1 MGGISLF
8 ILGGTILSIAGKAS
22 PADSAALLQ
31 QAGIDPTGPVT
42 VTRWRNVGSQNLQM
56 ADLVALAAEI
66 NRQAAAGTQGF
77 IVIQGTDTM
86 EETGFLLSLL
96 LPADIP
102 LVLTGAMRTADAP
115 GADGPGNLND
125 ALCAVRALHGL
136 SLGPVICMN
145 GELHA
150 VRHVRKVDAG
160 RIGAFASPGIGP
172 LGTVV
177 TGRVRLLQRPL
188 PQPQSYPLPDL
199 ASLPR
204 VALVTVGLDSDPLL
218 IEAFADPAW
227 QGLVVEGVG
236 SGHVPQALAAPLI
249 RLAGQRPV
257 ILVSRCGG
265 GDTDADGTYQGEGT
279 AAHLIANGLIDGG
292 PLQGRKARL
301 LLTILLAQPAADHV
315 NVRVAIAPWAALGLL
330 AS

>member
-8 ILGGTILSIAGKAS
+8 ILGGTILSIAGQAS
-22 PADSAALLQ
+22 PADSAALLR
-31 QAGIDPTGPVT
+31 QAGVDPAGPVT
-42 VTRWRNVGSQNLQM
+42 VTRWSNVGSQNLRM
-56 ADLVALAAEI
+56 ADLIALAAEI
-66 NRQAAAGTQGF
+66 SQQAAAGTKGF
-77 IVIQGTDTM
+77 IIIQGTDTM

-102 LVLTGAMRTADAP
+102 VVLTGAMRTADAP

-188 PQPQSYPLPDL
+188 PQPGPYPLPDS
-199 ASLPR
+199 ANLPR
-204 VALVTVGLDSDPLL
+204 VALVTVGLDSDPQL
-218 IEAFADPAW
+218 IEAFTTPPW

-249 RLAGQRPV
+249 RLAQQRPV

-265 GDTDADGTYQGEGT
+265 GDTDADGTYQGDGT

-301 LLTILLAQPAADHV
+301 LLTILLAQATDPASM
-315 NVRVAIAPWAALGLL
+315 RIALSPWARLGLL
-330 AS
+330 AG

>member
-1 MGGISLF
+1 MSGISLF

-22 PADSAALLQ
+22 PADSASLLR
-31 QAGIDPTGPVT
+31 QAGIDPVGPISVN
-42 VTRWRNVGSQNLQM
+42 RWRNVGSQNLRIT
-56 ADLVALAAEI
+56 DLVALATEI
-66 NRQAAAGTQGF
+66 ERQAAAGTQGF
-77 IVIQGTDTM
+77 IVVQGTDTM

-125 ALCAVRALHGL
+125 AILTVRALCGL
-136 SLGPVICMN
+136 ALGPIICMN
-145 GELHA
+145 GELHG

-188 PQPQSYPLPDL
+188 PQPGPYPLPEPAD
-199 ASLPR
+199 LPR
-204 VALVTVGLDSDPLL
+204 VALVSVGLDSDPLL
-218 IEAFADPAW
+218 IEAFADRQW

-236 SGHVPQALAAPLI
+236 SGHVPQPLAAPLI
-249 RLAGQRPV
+249 RLAGERPV

-265 GDTDADGTYQGEGT
+265 GDTDAEGTYQGKGT
-279 AAHLIANGLIDGG
+279 ASHLIANGLIDGG

-301 LLTILLAQPAADHV
+301 LLTILLAQAADPAS
-315 NVRVAIAPWAALGLL
+315 VRAALAPWAALGLL
-330 AS
+330 AG